1 MWGSGSQGG
10 AGGMECGEWKGV
22 TASECE
28 GLDDGRFPVIQ
39 TVRSAAYCMQPF
51 WHSVYAVTQAA

>member
-1 MWGSGSQGG
+1 
-10 AGGMECGEWKGV
+10 MECGEWKGV